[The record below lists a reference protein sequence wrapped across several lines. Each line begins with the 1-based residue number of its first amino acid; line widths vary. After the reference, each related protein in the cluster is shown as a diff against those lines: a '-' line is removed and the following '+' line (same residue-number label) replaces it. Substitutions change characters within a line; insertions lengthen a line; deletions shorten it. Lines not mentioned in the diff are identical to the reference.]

1 LGLSSNPKGIGRP
14 RQEEVRPLLEIA
26 RNERVV
32 LVTFGSIRS
41 KRRLR
46 SPSIAGI
53 HRLGGTN
60 QAALAEH
67 ATNASKVDMDF
78 IDLLTSC
85 DGVVAKEAP
94 FAPSG
99 IRETV
104 QTVAEIAGLSRTA
117 TGS

>member
-1 LGLSSNPKGIGRP
+1 
-14 RQEEVRPLLEIA
+14 
-26 RNERVV
+26 
-32 LVTFGSIRS
+32 
-41 KRRLR
+41 
-46 SPSIAGI
+46 
-53 HRLGGTN
+53 
-60 QAALAEH
+60 
-67 ATNASKVDMDF
+67 MDF